1 MKKLFA
7 GYSCVLFLQSFSH
20 ASVNQVTNPEK
31 AAGQKLLIK
40 AIAVIVNTE
49 ANKKTP
55 AKVAHVFSSGDT
67 SI

>member
-7 GYSCVLFLQSFSH
+7 SYSCILFLQTFSH
-20 ASVNQVTNPEK
+20 ASVSQLTNPEK

-49 ANKKTP
+49 ANKKAP
-55 AKVAHVFSSGDT
+55 AKVIRVYPCDCP
-67 SI
+67 